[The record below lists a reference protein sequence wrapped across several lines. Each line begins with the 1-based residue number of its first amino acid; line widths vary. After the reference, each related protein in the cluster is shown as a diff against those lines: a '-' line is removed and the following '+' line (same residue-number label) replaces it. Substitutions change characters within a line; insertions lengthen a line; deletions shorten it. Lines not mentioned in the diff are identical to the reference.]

1 MMSSLRVSLLPE
13 PQLEFANGS
22 DARVKE
28 GLTLSGPFSLR
39 LGPAHPSTARV
50 GLVGTRDAVQ
60 QTREFLDRM
69 TGLVVTGKPP
79 SLLNPDFPGFERVFG
94 TALAVESMWAKEIP
108 EESFQSALDGPA
120 EAAFETCLELW
131 KTAVHDLAE
140 RNAPPDVVL
149 CCLPQEL
156 LDKCRTIERQT
167 KSGRK
172 RRQRGRRR
180 SVSSYT
186 QPSLFDP
193 APRDS
198 IEGASTSSDEDL
210 IFRDFRR
217 ALKAAAMD
225 AGTPVP
231 IQLVTPSL
239 YEEGRRRQQDPA
251 TRSWNL
257 SVGLFY
263 KVGGVPWRLA
273 REVEHTCFVGVT
285 FHHLRTTKRQLVYS
299 SLAQAFSSEGD
310 GFALRGE
317 AVPYDEDT
325 RSVHL
330 DQQQTESLLDQV
342 LAGYRDRT
350 GRDPL
355 RVVLHKSS
363 SFDPA
368 ELAGANSALRMIPS
382 WEAIT
387 LRTSEFRLIR
397 QGTYPP
403 NRGTQCHLG
412 EASFLF
418 TTGYSPLRETYRGP
432 HIPKPLELVGGSRD
446 EEAIAREILALTK
459 MNWNSADDHGSFPI
473 TLAFARKVG
482 AIMTEIPE
490 SRTPLPGYRYYM

>member
-1 MMSSLRVSLLPE
+1 MGT
-13 PQLEFANGS
+13 N
-22 DARVKE
+22 DAI
-28 GLTLSGPFSLR
+28 
-39 LGPAHPSTARV
+39 
-50 GLVGTRDAVQ
+50 Q
-60 QTREFLDRM
+60 QTRAFLNRM
-69 TGLVVTGKPP
+69 AGLVVTGKPP
-79 SLLNPDFPGFERVFG
+79 SLLNPDYPGFERVFG
-94 TALAVESMWAKEIP
+94 TDLALEPFWTKEIQ
-108 EESFQSALDGPA
+108 EDAFRAALDGSA
-120 EAAFETCLELW
+120 NDAFRSCLDLW
-131 KTAVHDLAE
+131 TTAIHDLAE
-140 RNAPPDVVL
+140 RDAPPDVVL

-156 LDKCRTIERQT
+156 LDKCRTIERQAG
-167 KSGRK
+167 SRA
-172 RRQRGRRR
+172 RRGKKANRRTR
-180 SVSSYT
+180 DVSYT
-186 QPSLFDP
+186 QPSLFDA
-193 APRDS
+193 APRDT
-198 IEGASTSSDEDL
+198 IEQASSSSDEDL
-210 IFRDFRR
+210 LFRDFRR
-217 ALKAAAMD
+217 ALKARAMD
-225 AGTPVP
+225 VGTPVP

-239 YEEGRRRQQDPA
+239 YEEGHRRQQDPA

-273 REVEHTCFVGVT
+273 SEVEHTCFVGVT
-285 FHHLRTTKRQLVYS
+285 FHHLKTTKRRLVYS

-317 AVPYDEDT
+317 AVPYDEDS

-330 DQQQTESLLDQV
+330 DQHQTEALLAQV

-363 SFDPA
+363 AFDPA
-368 ELAGANSALRMIPS
+368 ELAGATSVLNMIPS

-387 LRTSEFRLIR
+387 LRTGEFRLIR
-397 QGTYPP
+397 QGAYPP
-403 NRGTQCHLG
+403 NRGTQCRLG
-412 EASFLF
+412 EANFLF

-432 HIPKPLELVGGSRD
+432 HIPKPIELVGGTRD